1 MPITYNDVIA
11 FLTILALAM
20 GIILL
25 YHLILIAL
33 NLRRVSKRVDTVS
46 EELEAVVMKP
56 LSVMDNAMEW
66 IIGFFEGMKDEK
78 HPHKHKKDVDFEVVD
93 V

>member
-1 MPITYNDVIA
+1 MMPLTYNDVIA
-11 FLTILALAM
+11 FLAILALVM

-25 YHLILIAL
+25 YHLILISF
-33 NLRRVSKRVDTVS
+33 NVRRITKRADTVS

-56 LSVMDNAMEW
+56 LMAMDNAMEW
-66 IIGFFEGMKDEK
+66 MVGFLEGMKDQK
-78 HPHKHKKDVDFEVVD
+78 HPHKHKKDDFEVVD